1 MFGEVTNPKNK
12 GLKDLSLREVFVL
25 VPLVIFVVWIGVYP
39 GTFLKPM
46 EPSVK
51 SFIQQVE
58 AKKTAVIN
66 IEKAKKQAE
75 MDAAKIRITS
85 VPSPVTAN
93 R

>member
-1 MFGEVTNPKNK
+1 M
-12 GLKDLSLREVFVL
+12 
-25 VPLVIFVVWIGVYP
+25 IFVVWIGVYP

-58 AKKTAVIN
+58 AKKAAVIN

-75 MDAAKIRITS
+75 MDAAKTRITS